1 MPNKYDILSEKLN
14 EMRKIEEERDLLK
27 SKGKDFSVIQRDL
40 EKEYIPRV
48 QRALDSIVS
57 DIRGKNQKAMF

>member
-1 MPNKYDILSEKLN
+1 MPNKYDILTEKLN
-14 EMRKIEEERDLLK
+14 EMRKIEEERDRLK

-40 EKEYIPRV
+40 EKEYLPRV

-57 DIRGKNQKAMF
+57 DIRGNNQKSMF

>member
-1 MPNKYDILSEKLN
+1 MPNKYDILTEKLN
-14 EMRKIEEERDLLK
+14 EMRKIEEERDRLK

-57 DIRGKNQKAMF
+57 DIRGNNQKSMF